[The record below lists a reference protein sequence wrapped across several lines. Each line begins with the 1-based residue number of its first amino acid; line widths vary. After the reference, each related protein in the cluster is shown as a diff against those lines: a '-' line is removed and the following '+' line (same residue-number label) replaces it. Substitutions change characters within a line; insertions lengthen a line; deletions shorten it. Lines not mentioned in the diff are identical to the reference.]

1 MRRFPAILLIPLCL
15 AILATAQVEV
25 SPGIQAITFS
35 KIFTFVKTLRN
46 RPHVEVTI
54 VSGNAAAPG
63 VKAIADAFRREL
75 TVPELAGRYGVQ
87 VSSPEALPQHPSA
100 ICYLVADADAA
111 AGSAYCARNR
121 ILTITGSLDLV
132 KNGSASLFVGTM
144 DNKVKIVVNLA
155 RLRQEGH
162 ELSAELLTLPKV
174 TIIR

>member
-1 MRRFPAILLIPLCL
+1 MRRFL
-15 AILATAQVEV
+15 AISLISLVLAFLPTAQVEV
-25 SPGIQAITFS
+25 SPGIQAITFA

-46 RPHVEVTI
+46 RTRIEVTI

-75 TVPELAGRYGVQ
+75 AVPELAGRYGVQ
-87 VSSPEALPQHPSA
+87 VSSAEALPQHQSA
-100 ICYLVADADAA
+100 ICYLMANADAA

-121 ILTITGSLDLV
+121 ILTVTGSLDLV
-132 KNGSASLFVGTM
+132 KAGSASLFVGMM
-144 DNKVKIVVNLA
+144 DNKVKIIVNLA